1 MSSINGKVSVSL
13 IHLFLVI
20 ILAILMHKLMFSNN
34 NSESHRSVYLFIG
47 AISFLV
53 SMIYG
58 GAFMIPIVVEKY
70 FNVKGK
76 NVNWKIK
83 LFYAIWLNWK
93 NVDVCLFVFSN
104 IRHPLA
110 KLAWVYRLLK
120 IAILGTRPF
129 FFKDFRDD
137 IIMSFSAFSFFPLP
151 CHTSSRF

>member
-34 NSESHRSVYLFIG
+34 NSESHTSVYLFIG

-53 SMIYG
+53 SLIYG
-58 GAFMIPIVVEKY
+58 GAFMIPTGVEKY

-83 LFYAIWLNWK
+83 LFYAI
-93 NVDVCLFVFSN
+93 
-104 IRHPLA
+104 
-110 KLAWVYRLLK
+110 
-120 IAILGTRPF
+120 
-129 FFKDFRDD
+129 
-137 IIMSFSAFSFFPLP
+137 
-151 CHTSSRF
+151 